1 MIVRDSKHSDKSK
14 AIIPEDLDDLFSLRR
29 IIELNDNIITDT
41 TRSIKHKSEF
51 SRPDKGE
58 RVKIRI
64 LLRIDNIKFDGTV
77 DRIRIGGMILNSDN
91 QLVPKGVHHSISI
104 KVDDMIILEKKQW
117 KQIQTDILGNSG
129 SNTIYILIS
138 IDIQEAAIGLV
149 TGTHVK
155 ILPNIYS
162 GQSGKRFQGSRAV
175 NANIDSFFDEILTG
189 IKSVTNL
196 HSQEQMIVLFG
207 PGETKRKFFNYL
219 AKEINDKISI
229 LEGIDV
235 AGEDGIFV
243 SLRSDSL
250 KELLKTSKI
259 GIVSSLLDNLMYL
272 IHKGDPKY
280 AIGVNEVKSAVIN
293 KSIDSLIYSN
303 AILEK
308 INEDE
313 FIDLLNSTETFGGK
327 IYGVDASTDIG
338 LRVSSLGG
346 IVGLLRYAIR

>member
-14 AIIPEDLDDLFSLRR
+14 AIVAEDLDDLFSLRR

-77 DRIRIGGMILNSDN
+77 DRIRIGGTILNSDN
-91 QLVPKGVHHSISI
+91 QLVPKGVHHSLSI

-117 KQIQTDILGNSG
+117 KKIQTDILGSSG
-129 SNTIYILIS
+129 STIYILIS

-162 GQSGKRFQGSRAV
+162 GQSGKRFQGSRTV
-175 NANIDSFFDEILTG
+175 NANIDSFFDDILTG
-189 IKSVTNL
+189 IKGVTNL

-207 PGETKRKFFNYL
+207 PGETKRRFFNYL

-272 IHKGDPKY
+272 IHKGDTKY

>member
-77 DRIRIGGMILNSDN
+77 DRIRIGGTILNSDN
-91 QLVPKGVHHSISI
+91 QLVPKGVHHSLSI

-117 KQIQTDILGNSG
+117 KKIQTDILGSSG

-162 GQSGKRFQGSRAV
+162 GQSGKRFQGSRTV
-175 NANIDSFFDEILTG
+175 NANIDSFFDDILTG
-189 IKSVTNL
+189 IK
-196 HSQEQMIVLFG
+196 
-207 PGETKRKFFNYL
+207 
-219 AKEINDKISI
+219 
-229 LEGIDV
+229 
-235 AGEDGIFV
+235 
-243 SLRSDSL
+243 
-250 KELLKTSKI
+250 
-259 GIVSSLLDNLMYL
+259 
-272 IHKGDPKY
+272 
-280 AIGVNEVKSAVIN
+280 GV
-293 KSIDSLIYSN
+293 LIYTRKS
-303 AILEK
+303 
-308 INEDE
+308 
-313 FIDLLNSTETFGGK
+313 
-327 IYGVDASTDIG
+327 
-338 LRVSSLGG
+338 R
-346 IVGLLRYAIR
+346 

>member
-1 MIVRDSKHSDKSK
+1 
-14 AIIPEDLDDLFSLRR
+14 
-29 IIELNDNIITDT
+29 
-41 TRSIKHKSEF
+41 
-51 SRPDKGE
+51 
-58 RVKIRI
+58 
-64 LLRIDNIKFDGTV
+64 
-77 DRIRIGGMILNSDN
+77 MILNSDN

-207 PGETKRKFFNYL
+207 PGETKRKFL
-219 AKEINDKISI
+219 TI
-229 LEGIDV
+229 LP
-235 AGEDGIFV
+235 
-243 SLRSDSL
+243 R
-250 KELLKTSKI
+250 
-259 GIVSSLLDNLMYL
+259 
-272 IHKGDPKY
+272 
-280 AIGVNEVKSAVIN
+280 KSMT
-293 KSIDSLIYSN
+293 K
-303 AILEK
+303 
-308 INEDE
+308 
-313 FIDLLNSTETFGGK
+313 FPF
-327 IYGVDASTDIG
+327 
-338 LRVSSLGG
+338 
-346 IVGLLRYAIR
+346 